1 MKRLST
7 FACVLL
13 LGLKTADAD
22 VLTDVTVGTI
32 YDTNVDG
39 VYDEGRVLL

>member
-1 MKRLST
+1 MKRLSIL
-7 FACVLL
+7 FFILL

-39 VYDEGRVLL
+39 VYGGRVLL